1 MLELL
6 REREAAGDPIR
17 VALVGAGSMGLGI
30 AWQIGRTPG
39 MRLVMVADIDRA
51 ASVGAVEACG
61 APNGWASAD
70 PGDPAPPEDSVWVVR
85 DPLPVLRDRPELAV
99 DVVVEATNTI
109 GFAGRVS
116 EAAIDAGAHV
126 VLMNAEVDLALGPWL
141 SQRAAERGVVV
152 TSDAGDQHG
161 VLARMM
167 EEIQLWG
174 FQLVMAG
181 NIKGYLDRHATA
193 ESLAREAAIR
203 HLNPIQCCA
212 YTDGTKLN
220 IEMALVANGFGLV
233 PWRTGMEGPR
243 AADVRD
249 VFQHFDFERYGDA
262 GVVDYI
268 LGAEPGGGVFVVGR
282 CEDPLQQRYLDYYKL
297 GDGPEYLFYRPYHLC
312 HLETTR
318 AIGRAALHGR
328 AILQPWHGRVADV
341 YAFAKR
347 DLEAGEQVRHGIGGE
362 RFYGM
367 IERCDVADEH
377 GWVPI
382 ALLEP
387 DAEAGGQRQGA
398 IAGEGADSG
407 RNTDLVHASL
417 LRDVPRDTPLVRDD
431 IALPN
436 SYLTRRVACAAVASE
451 AAAADGGAAGS
462 RSAVSVLGAQG

>member
-1 MLELL
+1 MLDLL
-6 REREAAGDPIR
+6 RERAAADDPIR

-39 MRLVMVADIDRA
+39 MRLVSVTDLDVSAARA
-51 ASVGAVEACG
+51 AAEAYG
-61 APNGWASAD
+61 SEAIEVTATTAL
-70 PGDPAPPEDSVWVVR
+70 PEPQDA
-85 DPLPVLRDRPELAV
+85 PVLLSDDPFFLLERPELRL
-99 DVVVEATNTI
+99 DVVVESTNTI

-141 SQRAAERGVVV
+141 IERAREHGVIV

-161 VLARMM
+161 VLARMI
-167 EEIQLWG
+167 EEIRLWG
-174 FQLVMAG
+174 FDIAMAG

-193 ESLAREAAIR
+193 AALAHEAAIR

-212 YTDGTKLN
+212 YTDGTKLC

-233 PWRTGMEGPR
+233 PWVTGMEGPR

-249 VFQHFDFERYGDA
+249 VFDKFDFARYDSV
-262 GVVDYI
+262 GVVDYL

-282 CEDPLQQRYLDYYKL
+282 CDDPLQARYLSYYKL
-297 GDGPEYLFYRPYHLC
+297 GEGPFYLFYRPYHLC

-318 AIGRAALHGR
+318 AIGRAALYGQ
-328 AILQPWHGRVADV
+328 AVLQPWHGRVADV

-347 DLEAGEQVRHGIGGE
+347 DLAVGETVEHGIGGD

-367 IERCDVADEH
+367 IERCEVADAN
-377 GWVPI
+377 GLVPL

-387 DAEAGGQRQGA
+387 
-398 IAGEGADSG
+398 EGVRKAVVS
-407 RNTDLVHASL
+407 RA
-417 LRDVPRDTPLVRDD
+417 LRMDVPLTYDD
-431 IALPN
+431 IILPD
-436 SYLTRRVACAAVASE
+436 SYLNARFAAHVAPTIQAA
-451 AAAADGGAAGS
+451 GAAM
-462 RSAVSVLGAQG
+462 AVGAPT